1 MKISVIGSGG
11 WGTALAILLNS
22 KKHDVTLWS
31 WQESE
36 CETLKRDRENKAFL
50 PGVAIPERKDY
61 KPKTEN
67 GGKTNGK

>member
-50 PGVAIPERKDY
+50 PGVASQD
-61 KPKTEN
+61 
-67 GGKTNGK
+67 G